1 MAVAQDRGVIGFI
14 TDVWPLVALGV
25 IGALLIR
32 ACVPVHP
39 APSAAAVAPPFDTQT
54 AARIGDSHAI
64 AALSALTPESSPAQ
78 VVEALNLLAVDFAVG
93 NSTLPQSAE
102 PILTRVAGV
111 LAARPLSE
119 RFEISAHADGTGSPL
134 ADLEL
139 SRRRAQAVVDF
150 LVNQGASGERLQA
163 RGEGDEDA
171 VAGETSQESRSRSRR
186 LEFALL

>member
-1 MAVAQDRGVIGFI
+1 
-14 TDVWPLVALGV
+14 
-25 IGALLIR
+25 
-32 ACVPVHP
+32 
-39 APSAAAVAPPFDTQT
+39 
-54 AARIGDSHAI
+54 
-64 AALSALTPESSPAQ
+64 
-78 VVEALNLLAVDFAVG
+78 
-93 NSTLPQSAE
+93 
-102 PILTRVAGV
+102 
-111 LAARPLSE
+111 
-119 RFEISAHADGTGSPL
+119 L